1 MFGNRLGWGISAVLT
16 LLVLLVLKWVAQVG
30 GVSEPSRGVVTQV
43 GHVTLDLPDHP
54 DLLDPIKLPFN
65 PQGVLPSMTES
76 DDAAPLYRKAIDE
89 VNSDR
94 YTYRDLFETGKPKT
108 TSYKDLPAIEFLV
121 EARNRRTM
129 KLFAADPVKVV
140 AYGKEATEPID
151 AIYEVGKA
159 ASRLAL
165 YIQKDKPADALVL
178 AESVFSLGVKLCEER
193 IRWREFDAG
202 AELVRDGAYLISK
215 LDSSRAE
222 AATVDAGMKHLLESR
237 CVPLW
242 TVIGSVDQ
250 DVIGRTA
257 GDVFYIAKNS
267 RERLWRVEAILKLG
281 RYRYNVGT
289 GGRSGDQRWAKII
302 VRRMANDSALDPVLR
317 TAAQA
322 ATNLTL
328 PQYNTIGG

>member
-16 LLVLLVLKWVAQVG
+16 LLVLLVLHWVAQVG
-30 GVSEPSRGVVTQV
+30 AISPPSHGVVTLT
-43 GHVTLDLPDHP
+43 GRVTLNLADHP
-54 DLLDPIKLPFN
+54 DTLDVIQLPFN
-65 PQGVLPSMTES
+65 PQGVLPTMTES
-76 DDAAPLYRKAIDE
+76 DDAAPLYRKAIQELD
-89 VNSDR
+89 SDK

-108 TSYKDLPAIEFLV
+108 TNYKDLPALEFLV
-121 EARNRRTM
+121 EARNLRGM
-129 KLFAADPVKVV
+129 KLFAAEPAKVV
-140 AYGKEATEPID
+140 AYGRDATEPIE
-151 AIYEVGKA
+151 AIYYAGKA
-159 ASRLAL
+159 ASKLSL
-165 YIQKDKPADALVL
+165 YIQKDKPADALIL
-178 AESVFSLGVKLCEER
+178 AEAVFSLGVKLCEER

-202 AELVRDGAYLISK
+202 AELLRDGAYLISK
-215 LDSSRAE
+215 LDPARPE
-222 AATVDAGMKHLLESR
+222 AAAVDAGMKRLLESR
-237 CVPLW
+237 CIPLW

-289 GGRSGDQRWAKII
+289 NGRSGDQRWARIT
-302 VRRMANDSALDPVLR
+302 VNRMAKDPKLDPVLR

-322 ATNLTL
+322 ASNLTL

>member
-16 LLVLLVLKWVAQVG
+16 LLVLLVLKWVVQVG
-30 GVSEPSRGVVTQV
+30 SESAPSHGVVTQV
-43 GHVTLDLPDHP
+43 GHVALDLADHP
-54 DLLDPIKLPFN
+54 EILDPIQLPFN
-65 PQGVLPSMTES
+65 PQAVLPTMTES

-89 VNSDR
+89 VKSDR

-121 EARNRRTM
+121 EARNMRTM
-129 KLFAADPVKVV
+129 KLFAADPAKVV
-140 AYGKEATEPID
+140 GYGKDATEPIE
-151 AIYEVGKA
+151 AVYEVGKA
-159 ASRLAL
+159 ASKLAL
-165 YIQKDKPADALVL
+165 YIQKDKPADALTL

-193 IRWREFDAG
+193 VRWREFDAG
-202 AELVRDGAYLISK
+202 AELLREGAILINR
-215 LDSSRAE
+215 LDPARAE
-222 AATVDAGMKHLLESR
+222 AGGVDKGMKQLLESR

-257 GDVFYIAKNS
+257 GDIFYIAKSS

-289 GGRSGDQRWAKII
+289 GGRSGDQRWAKLT
-302 VRRMANDSALDPVLR
+302 VRRMADDKTLDPVLR
-317 TAAQA
+317 AAANA

-328 PQYNTIGG
+328 AQYNTIGS